1 MRLNSDDWNLQQ
13 IEAKLRD
20 RVCSG
25 CIDRDNDG
33 ACGLRDRRACVLAEK
48 LAQVTGVVLGTQSA
62 TVGPYAE
69 SIRQAI
75 CPRCEHTR
83 PDGSCLLRES
93 DECMLDLY
101 LTDVVETIEEHFGRG
116 HAPKL
121 IHIRRACPEPV
132 SMGCWD

>member
-25 CIDRDNDG
+25 CIDRGDG
-33 ACGLRDRRACVLAEK
+33 PCELRERRACVLTEK

-62 TVGPYAE
+62 RIRPYAE
-69 SIRQAI
+69 SIREAI

-83 PDGSCLLRES
+83 PDGSCALRES
-93 DECMLDLY
+93 DKCMLDLY
-101 LTDVVETIEEHFGRG
+101 LSDVVETIEEHFGRG

-121 IHIRRACPEPV
+121 IHIQHAVPDCV
-132 SMGCWD
+132 MDMGCWD